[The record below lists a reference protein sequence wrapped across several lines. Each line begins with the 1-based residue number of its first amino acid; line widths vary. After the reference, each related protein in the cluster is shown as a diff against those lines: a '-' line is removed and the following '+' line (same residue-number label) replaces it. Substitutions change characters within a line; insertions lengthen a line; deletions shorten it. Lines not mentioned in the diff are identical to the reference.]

1 MHSKPLRIGLTYDL
15 RDDYLAKG
23 YSLEETAE
31 MDKPETIDCL
41 AAALAALGHQAV
53 RIGSAARLVEALA
66 AGERWD
72 LVFNIAEG
80 LFGRGREALVPAL
93 LDAYRI
99 PYTFSD
105 PLVMAL
111 TLDKA
116 LTKTVIQAAGLA
128 TAPFALIRGVSEA
141 AEVRLPFPLFLKPV
155 AEGTGKGISR
165 RSLVESPAALR
176 EVAGDLL
183 ARFRQPVLAETYL
196 PGREFTVGLAGSG
209 AEAEVMGLMEV
220 SYTRPDETAAIYSY
234 ETKADYESRVRYTVP
249 RDAVA
254 AAAAGLA
261 LAAWRVLDGRDAG
274 RIDLR
279 CDAAGRPCFIEVN
292 PLAGL
297 NPVHSD
303 LPILCRLNGIGYD
316 ALVAR
321 IVASALRRQA

>member
-31 MDKPETIDCL
+31 MDKPETIDGL

-80 LFGRGREALVPAL
+80 LSGRGREALVPAL

-116 LTKTVIQAAGLA
+116 LTKTVIQAAGL
-128 TAPFALIRGVSEA
+128 
-141 AEVRLPFPLFLKPV
+141 
-155 AEGTGKGISR
+155 
-165 RSLVESPAALR
+165 
-176 EVAGDLL
+176 
-183 ARFRQPVLAETYL
+183 
-196 PGREFTVGLAGSG
+196 
-209 AEAEVMGLMEV
+209 
-220 SYTRPDETAAIYSY
+220 
-234 ETKADYESRVRYTVP
+234 
-249 RDAVA
+249 
-254 AAAAGLA
+254 
-261 LAAWRVLDGRDAG
+261 
-274 RIDLR
+274 
-279 CDAAGRPCFIEVN
+279 
-292 PLAGL
+292 
-297 NPVHSD
+297 
-303 LPILCRLNGIGYD
+303 
-316 ALVAR
+316 
-321 IVASALRRQA
+321 